1 MRVRPIQQVKLTR
14 RRQLRRER
22 WREYQPQP
30 DTPGGALRPAVQQFA
45 ERASAGPAALSF
57 VAPLRISK
65 NMFLFYDNVFLRAAE
80 DTHID

>member
-1 MRVRPIQQVKLTR
+1 MRIRPIQQVKLTR

-30 DTPGGALRPAVQQFA
+30 HTPGALPWCGSSQSEAQA
-45 ERASAGPAALSF
+45 AALSF

-65 NMFLFYDNVFLRAAE
+65 IVFLFYDNVYLRAAE
-80 DTHID
+80 DTHIG